1 MSITEMK
8 QNLMHYEY
16 NDENRFDHCFDGIS
30 LSIQAPNIC
39 LLNKFKEKYKDR
51 EYVYILLDPALLYEI
66 TDDSGEKLAPRIY
79 CNYNAA
85 GSLTKKDSENIDI
98 MFENGFIAG
107 PWWKSMYFTRENKED
122 NETTANQA
130 EIIFRKRIDPKYI
143 LDIKEVD

>member
-1 MSITEMK
+1 
-8 QNLMHYEY
+8 
-16 NDENRFDHCFDGIS
+16 
-30 LSIQAPNIC
+30 
-39 LLNKFKEKYKDR
+39 
-51 EYVYILLDPALLYEI
+51 
-66 TDDSGEKLAPRIY
+66 
-79 CNYNAA
+79 
-85 GSLTKKDSENIDI
+85 